1 MIHIFDMN
9 YVEQPHAIA
18 VFLVETSAGPVLV
31 ETGPHST
38 FPQLKIAVASKG
50 YKMSDI
56 RHVFITHIHLDHA
69 GAAWAMAKEGA
80 TIYLHPFGHRH
91 MQDPSKLYASA
102 KRIYGDD
109 MDRLWGDL
117 QPIPEAQLRVVD
129 HGEKITVGDH
139 TFVAWYTP
147 GHAVHHIAWQLGD
160 TLFTG
165 DVAGVCIE
173 NVLVQPPCPP
183 PDIHLEDWEKSI
195 ALIKTLDVKRLLL
208 THFGEI
214 TDIDNHLSALQERI
228 WKWAN
233 WIKPHWEAGE
243 SPQDVTPSFMDF
255 TNAELLNIGATE
267 AHLAQYDAANPAW
280 MSVAGL
286 MRYWHKREEQ

>member
-1 MIHIFDMN
+1 MHPPNAFTAMIWIDSG
-9 YVEQPHAIA
+9 AICNRSPKSN
-18 VFLVETSAGPVLV
+18 SALSITVKKLPL
-31 ETGPHST
+31 
-38 FPQLKIAVASKG
+38 A
-50 YKMSDI
+50 
-56 RHVFITHIHLDHA
+56 ITHLLP
-69 GAAWAMAKEGA
+69 G
-80 TIYLHPFGHRH
+80 
-91 MQDPSKLYASA
+91 
-102 KRIYGDD
+102 
-109 MDRLWGDL
+109 
-117 QPIPEAQLRVVD
+117 
-129 HGEKITVGDH
+129 
-139 TFVAWYTP
+139 TP